1 MRALGD
7 ARRKAPLEP
16 KKEETAVVEQTTQ
29 ESLDEGG
36 EEAFEESV
44 ELT

>member
-16 KKEETAVVEQTTQ
+16 TKSQVPQPVPEAPVEE
-29 ESLDEGG
+29 S

-44 ELT
+44 EIL